1 MRKRIII
8 SAVAFLLVMAAQA
21 AESIKIDFKVKNPVA
36 ANVALVYHMSVDE
49 HELNTAGEASV
60 EINGLN
66 ALYAQVYYGEKSR
79 TVYLQHGDKV
89 TVSFDAADFDNTFS
103 ITGGNEKANACLGRM
118 QLVALPDQTYAQPFA
133 AFKNSVNEKINSMIR
148 LLKVRKF
155 DKNDKFEKMEE
166 GRITYFYAS
175 ALLMYPVSHM
185 YMTGDTTAMADKDY
199 FSAVKKYVREDDDLA
214 DLDEYRNFMIEA
226 AHLFDADNRN
236 VRQLYPKTL
245 AEINYIGSN
254 VKSEKVRES
263 LIHFLAFTYVEGN
276 GTDNITDLEN
286 LYYAYV
292 TSPMLNQQFKQ
303 ACAKWDKAAVGR
315 PSPNFVGTDID
326 GKQYGVRDF
335 RGKYVYIDMWATWCG
350 PCQKELPYL
359 KQLEEKYHGKNIV
372 FLGLSI
378 DKDVEKWQ
386 QRVKSGALCGTQL
399 HIGTGTQFQKDYK
412 IGGIP
417 HFILLDPNGRI
428 VNPNMTR
435 PSSEDTEK
443 ILNSLKGL

>member
-1 MRKRIII
+1 MLV
-8 SAVAFLLVMAAQA
+8 AVIVAQA
-21 AESIKIDFKVKNPVA
+21 AEGITVDFKVKNQVA
-36 ANVALVYHMSVDE
+36 ANVALVYHMSVNE
-49 HELNTAGEASV
+49 HKLTPDGEASI
-60 EINGLN
+60 EIKGLD

-79 TVYLQHGDKV
+79 TVYLQQGDKV
-89 TVSFDAADFDNTFS
+89 MVSFDAADFDNTFS
-103 ITGGNEKANACLGRM
+103 VTGGNEKANAYLGRM
-118 QLVALPDQTYAQPFA
+118 QLVGLPDQTYAQPFA
-133 AFKNSVNEKINSMIR
+133 AFKASVNEKINSMIR

-155 DKNDKFEKMEE
+155 EKNDKFEKMEE

-185 YMTGDTTAMADKDY
+185 YMTGDTTAVQGKDY
-199 FSAVKKYVREDDDLA
+199 MSAVKKYVREDDDLA

-226 AHLFDADNRN
+226 AHLFDDANRH

-245 AEINYIGSN
+245 AEMNYIGSH

-276 GTDNITDLEN
+276 GTDHISDLEN
-286 LYYAYV
+286 LYYTYV
-292 TSPMLNQQFKQ
+292 TSPLLNEQFRL

-315 PSPNFVGTDID
+315 PSPDFCGTDVN
-326 GKQYGVRDF
+326 GKQYSVRDF

-350 PCQKELPYL
+350 PCQKELPFL
-359 KQLEEKYHGKNIV
+359 KQLEEKYHDRNIV

-378 DKDVEKWQ
+378 DKNVEKWK
-386 QRVKSGALCGTQL
+386 QRVASGALCGTQL
-399 HIGTGTQFQKDYK
+399 HIGTGTSFQKDYK

-443 ILNSLKGL
+443 ILNSLQGL